1 MRNNFVRYGTI
12 YCCALLLLA
21 GSGCRTNKHVTTT
34 ATVAEAR
41 VTEVKDTTRG
51 DTVKADVVSLQRD
64 STQELTTSRNFF
76 NYFFGYDSA
85 GRIERVTGYSSQ
97 AQASNRANTQ
107 MVQATADVATT
118 SHHAAAA
125 VADTTKREGQEKATQ
140 ETEAGGNALSAIDR
154 GLEVGV
160 AVTLGVVA
168 LVFCAW
174 VVYRLRKLNEKWEQ
188 RNR

>member
-1 MRNNFVRYGTI
+1 MRSNFVKYGTL

-51 DTVKADVVSLQRD
+51 DTVKADFVSLQRD

-97 AQASNRANTQ
+97 AQTSNRANTQ

-125 VADTTKREGQEKATQ
+125 VADTTKRESASQTTAAA
-140 ETEAGGNALSAIDR
+140 EAGGNVLSSIDR

-160 AVTLGVVA
+160 PVALGVVA
-168 LVFCAW
+168 LVVCAW
-174 VVYRLRKLNEKWEQ
+174 LIYRLRKLNEKWEQ
-188 RNR
+188 RQK